1 MTGCGM
7 GRMTAT
13 IEEFAM
19 FQPPSRYLSRL
30 IIALAVALLATA
42 GSHAQDFSDR
52 DTREIS
58 SYVLTEAGLAKYSQ
72 ATRNLDANAKKSMS
86 AGACEDDGAASLDA
100 AVARID
106 AIPSAKA
113 AIKAAG
119 MTTREYLL
127 FTWSVFQN
135 GMAAWAVSQP
145 GGKLPPGA
153 SMANVNFYR
162 THEAALKKLGQTAS
176 GDCADDGGGDDGGA
190 DDGMADD

>member
-1 MTGCGM
+1 
-7 GRMTAT
+7 
-13 IEEFAM
+13 M
-19 FQPPSRYLSRL
+19 FLRYSRYPTRV
-30 IIALAVALLATA
+30 IIVLAVALLAAT
-42 GSHAQDFSDR
+42 GSYAQGFSDR

-72 ATRNLDANAKKSMS
+72 AARNLDANAKKSMS
-86 AGACEDDGAASLDA
+86 AGACDDDSATSLDA

-113 AIKAAG
+113 AIKSAG

-127 FTWSVFQN
+127 FTWSAFQN
-135 GMAAWAVSQP
+135 GMAAWAMSQP

-162 THEAALKKLGQTAS
+162 AHEAAMKKLAQPVS
-176 GDCADDGGGDDGGA
+176 DDCTDDGGGDDGRG
-190 DDGMADD
+190 DDGTDDE